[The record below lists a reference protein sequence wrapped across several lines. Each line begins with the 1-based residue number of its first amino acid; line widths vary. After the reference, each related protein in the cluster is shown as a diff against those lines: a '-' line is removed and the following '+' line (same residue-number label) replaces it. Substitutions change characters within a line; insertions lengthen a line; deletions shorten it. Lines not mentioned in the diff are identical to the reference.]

1 MINVATRRGV
11 NRSGVILLCVA
22 FTLLTVLCVLP
33 GLFTPYDPLL
43 TNAEQAFLAPSI
55 AHPLGTDQVGRDV
68 WARIVYGAQSSVFVG
83 VGATAVALLI
93 GSLLGALGSAFPSR
107 ITFSMNRSV
116 EVLMAVPELLIALLV
131 VAIAGPGPI
140 SVFLALSIASI
151 PAYLNVTRV
160 KAITIRRGE
169 SVQSARVL
177 GLHPTR
183 IFARYI
189 LFEAVQPAIALS
201 VIGVGLAIMTAA
213 GLSFLGLGVQAPAP
227 NWGLM
232 LAEAQD
238 YLARAWWLVVFP
250 GVALTLTVGVF
261 MMLGREVQKWMR

>member
-1 MINVATRRGV
+1 MSSKREFDRWRFVF
-11 NRSGVILLCVA
+11 LCLA
-22 FTLLTVLCVLP
+22 FMFIAALCLIP

-43 TNAEQAFLAPSI
+43 TNAEQAFRAPSI

-68 WARIVYGAQSSVFVG
+68 WARIAYGAQSSVFVG

-93 GSLLGALGSAFPSR
+93 GSLLGTLGSAIPAR
-107 ITFSMNRSV
+107 ITFSLNRSV

-131 VAIAGPGPI
+131 VALAGPGPF

-177 GLHPTR
+177 GLRPTR
-183 IFARYI
+183 IFTRYI

-201 VIGVGLAIMTAA
+201 AIGIGVAIMTAA
-213 GLSFLGLGVQAPAP
+213 GLSFLSLGVQAPTP

-238 YLARAWWLVVFP
+238 YLARAWWLIVFP
-250 GVALTLTVGVF
+250 GVALTLTVGAF